1 LIVFLGLGSNIGNR
15 LVNLSNVL
23 HRLNSIGI
31 KIIKESPIYETNP
44 KYKLDQKKFY
54 NQVIKVKT
62 DFYPETL
69 LKYVK
74 NIEFGMGRD
83 LNAEKNSAR
92 IIDIDILAF
101 EDMEFSSIVLIIPHP
116 LLHERQFILQPWN
129 DIEPD
134 YIVPKLEKSVNQL
147 FLNLNNKENLLK
159 VNEQKGII

>member
-1 LIVFLGLGSNIGNR
+1 MIVFLGLGSNIGNR